1 VNVEKT
7 QSNCRVGEGGGEPKK
22 YINRSIGNG
31 HGWISFSHEGGSKE
45 KKPSI
50 RGGWEDSE
58 DWP

>member
-1 VNVEKT
+1 MLRRLRAMVLAVKEVVN
-7 QSNCRVGEGGGEPKK
+7 R
-22 YINRSIGNG
+22 RSTSIEASEMDMK
-31 HGWISFSHEGGSKE
+31 WISFSHEGGSKE